1 MQKVDRTKEWVVCDS
16 CIDLMGSRCL
26 NIGND
31 FQGPTWQWKIDDCDD
46 SSRDS
51 TLRVCVATALT
62 TPCQWSLWYPKWTLL
77 WWIYYQVPNWL
88 CVQLR
93 GISMNVEERN
103 IYCLPLRVIY
113 VMTGHHSWTYKN
125 NIKSKYNT
133 FSWCIDEQEMKN
145 KYPFHLESYRQ
156 REINLSP
163 LKD

>member
-1 MQKVDRTKEWVVCDS
+1 MGLLHWSHGLQMSDHWQRLSRTYLTGKNWW
-16 CIDLMGSRCL
+16 LRWL
-26 NIGND
+26 
-31 FQGPTWQWKIDDCDD
+31 FK
-46 SSRDS
+46 RFH

-77 WWIYYQVPNWL
+77 WLIYYRVPNWL

-125 NIKSKYNT
+125 NIESKYNT
-133 FSWCIDEQEMKN
+133 FSWCIDEQEMNN